1 MEKQSYK
8 INGVL
13 EKIVFKNSET
23 GFLVGKVRTGDGSL
37 VTVVGNAFEVQ
48 CGESLDI
55 TGKWVMNKNY
65 GKQFEIE
72 SIQTS
77 QPLTINGIKKYLGS
91 GLIKGIGPVMA
102 ERIVSHFGYGTLKIL
117 DEEPMKL
124 MEVDGI
130 GEERIKQILKSWK
143 KHRDIRDV
151 MISLQS
157 IGISRNYA
165 LKIYNQYGDN
175 SINVVKTNPYRL
187 SEDISGIGFKIADKI
202 ALNSGIEKDSLF
214 RIKAGLVYVL
224 SEAED
229 AGHCYYPCEELI
241 ERTAT
246 FLDVE
251 IGKLVRAITELEK
264 EGKIVVI
271 KNGEKKIYLKN
282 IYDAEKYV
290 SKKILEILNDLN
302 LREIEDKKENIAS
315 LIEKI
320 SAEEKIILDYMQ
332 IKAIE
337 KAVTEKI
344 LIITGGPGTGKST
357 ILNFIIKIFEN
368 ENKRILLGAP
378 TGRAS
383 KRLYETTGKEART
396 IHRLLNYNPKIHK
409 FLKNEKEPVNADVVI
424 IDEASMIDIRLM
436 KDLLSAIRPETRVIF
451 VGDADQLPSVGPG
464 NVLSDMINSR
474 EIPVI
479 RLEKIYRQEGESLI
493 IYNAHKVRDGEF
505 PFIGKPKN
513 NDFFFIEKNE
523 PEKVVEFILELL
535 TKRIPRSFNYDP
547 LYDIQVLVPTNK
559 GIVGVDNL
567 NLQIQNV
574 LNFNNNDKKV
584 IKSSIQYRPGD
595 KVIQLK
601 NNYEKDIYNGDI
613 GIINN
618 INTEVEELSVDFDG
632 KIVTYSFFDLDEISL
647 SYAISIHKSQGSEFK
662 CVIIPLLTSHYM
674 LLQRNLL
681 YTAITRAK
689 ELVIIVGS
697 KKAIGM
703 AVNRNVV
710 ERRYTGLKDML
721 LKC

>member
-1 MEKQSYK
+1 MVKQSYK

-37 VTVVGNAFEVQ
+37 VTIVGNAFEVQ

-77 QPLTINGIKKYLGS
+77 QPLTLNGIKKYLGS

-102 ERIVSHFGYGTLKIL
+102 ERIVSHFGYETLKIL
-117 DEEPMKL
+117 DEEPLKL
-124 MEVDGI
+124 SEVDGI
-130 GEERIKQILKSWK
+130 GKERIKLILKSWK
-143 KHRDIRDV
+143 KHRDIRDA
-151 MISLQS
+151 MIFLQS

-175 SINVVKTNPYRL
+175 SINVVKANPYRL

-229 AGHCYYPCEELI
+229 AGHCYYPYEELI
-241 ERTAT
+241 ERAGI

-251 IGKLVRAITELEK
+251 VGKLVRALAELEK
-264 EGKIVVI
+264 EDKIVVI
-271 KNGEKKIYLKN
+271 GNGEKKIYLKN
-282 IYDAEKYV
+282 TYDAEKYV

-302 LREIEDKKENIAS
+302 WREIEGKKENVAR

-357 ILNFIIKIFEN
+357 ILNFIIKIFEK
-368 ENKRILLGAP
+368 ENKSILLGAP

-396 IHRLLNYNPKIHK
+396 IHRLLNYNPKLHK
-409 FLKNEKEPVNADVVI
+409 FLKNEKEPIDTDVII

-436 KDLLSAIRPETRVIF
+436 KDLLSAIRPETRIIF
-451 VGDADQLPSVGPG
+451 VGDTDQLPSVGPG

-479 RLEKIYRQEGESLI
+479 RLKKIYRQEGESLI

-523 PEKVVEFILELL
+523 PEKVVELILELL
-535 TKRIPRSFNYDP
+535 TKRIPGSFNYDP
-547 LYDIQVLVPTNK
+547 LYDVQVLVPTNK

-584 IKSSIQYRPGD
+584 IKGSIQYRPGD

-618 INTEVEELSVDFDG
+618 INMEVEEVSVDFDG
-632 KIVTYSFFDLDEISL
+632 KIVTYNFFELDEISL

-710 ERRYTGLKDML
+710 EKRYTGLKDML
-721 LKC
+721 LNY